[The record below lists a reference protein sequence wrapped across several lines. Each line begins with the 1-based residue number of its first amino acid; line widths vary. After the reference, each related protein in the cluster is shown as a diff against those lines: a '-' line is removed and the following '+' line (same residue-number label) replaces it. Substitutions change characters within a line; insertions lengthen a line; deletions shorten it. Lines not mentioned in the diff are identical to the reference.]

1 MARIES
7 LAVLSTQAGMD
18 YLAEEYGKV
27 IDNIQKNT
35 ISAKLKNQDLSGTPT
50 AGSVE
55 AKRFVNRKSNA
66 YGTARAGGAGQKVK
80 AEPVTIQI
88 NIDRELITE
97 VEQKDVSLYGVD
109 NFIGRQAALDEK
121 SMTRELERK
130 FFEVAGAAGAGN
142 SFSTS
147 ETAIEKKIEA
157 LIQAVENT
165 QNDYVDGVE
174 RDMIS
179 VVLDTATYGDLR
191 NYLDNKSNANVD
203 TAAGEFNTFHGVR
216 VYSTVYLPNGVNAI
230 AMADGAVS
238 QPVLTTIDEAGKFDA
253 SNAYHFGMFYSF
265 GCKAVMPDLI
275 QVLATTASGLTVV
288 STAGTTT
295 GKTKVT
301 VTPAP
306 YGVDTLAYKTGASL
320 TLPNF
325 GAGSNGYT
333 DWNGKDEI
341 AATESQD
348 LIIVELDSNKKIVKA
363 GKTTATVKGS

>member
-7 LAVLSTQAGMD
+7 LAVLSTDTGMD

-27 IDNIQKNT
+27 VENIQKNT
-35 ISAKLKNQDLSGTPT
+35 ISARLKNTDLSGTPT
-50 AGSVE
+50 SGSVE
-55 AKRFVNRKSNA
+55 AKRFVNRKSNK

-97 VEQKDVSLYGVD
+97 VEQKDVSLYGID
-109 NFIGRQAALDEK
+109 NFISRQATLDEK

-130 FFEVAGAAGAGN
+130 FFEVAGSAGAGN
-142 SFSTS
+142 SFTTS
-147 ETAIEKKIEA
+147 ETDIAKKIEA

-191 NYLDNKSNANVD
+191 NYLDTKNNANVT
-203 TAAGEFNTFHGVR
+203 TAAGEFGTFHGVP
-216 VYSTVYLPNGVNAI
+216 VYSTVYLPTGINAI
-230 AMADGAVS
+230 AMVNGAVA
-238 QPVLTTIDEAGKFDA
+238 QPVLSTIDEAGKFDA
-253 SNAYHFGMFYSF
+253 SNAYHFGIFYSF
-265 GCKAVMPDLI
+265 GCEAVMPDLI

-288 STAGTTT
+288 STAGTAS
-295 GKTKVT
+295 GKTKIM
-301 VTPAP
+301 VTPDP
-306 YGVDTLAYKTGASL
+306 YGVDTLAYKTDTTV

-325 GAGSNGYT
+325 GAGSTGYT
-333 DWNGKDEI
+333 DWDGKSEITATTNNEI
-341 AATESQD
+341 A
-348 LIIVELDSNKKIVKA
+348 IVELDSNKKVVKA
-363 GKTTATVKGS
+363 GKTKVTSK